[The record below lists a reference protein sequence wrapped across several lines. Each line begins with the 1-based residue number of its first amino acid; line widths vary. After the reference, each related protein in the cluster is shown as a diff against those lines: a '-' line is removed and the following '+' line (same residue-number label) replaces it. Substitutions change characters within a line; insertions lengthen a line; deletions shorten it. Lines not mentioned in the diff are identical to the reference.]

1 MDLQY
6 EIICLSDKNVIIK
19 YINTFPSYND
29 LRLRGYGYWLI
40 NCENYIRNEIKSQ
53 QGNRKINQLNS
64 ITLV

>member
-19 YINTFPSYND
+19 YINTFPSSND

-40 NCENYIRNEIKSQ
+40 NCENCIRNEIKSQ